1 MPKHIVRV
9 TAKGQVT
16 IPRGVRRLLDIRPG
30 DRVMFR
36 VADGRVELLRA
47 PMSLEETFGA
57 VRSVKRPMDLK
68 EIAEVVDK
76 ERAERWLTSRGHER
90 IEGPSPQRLQEGD
103 C

>member
-30 DRVMFR
+30 GRVMFR

-57 VRSVKRPMDLK
+57 VRPPKRPMDLK
-68 EIAEVVDK
+68 EIAEVLDE
-76 ERAERWLTSRGHER
+76 ERAEQWLASRER
-90 IEGPSPQRLQEGD
+90 ESTR
-103 C
+103 